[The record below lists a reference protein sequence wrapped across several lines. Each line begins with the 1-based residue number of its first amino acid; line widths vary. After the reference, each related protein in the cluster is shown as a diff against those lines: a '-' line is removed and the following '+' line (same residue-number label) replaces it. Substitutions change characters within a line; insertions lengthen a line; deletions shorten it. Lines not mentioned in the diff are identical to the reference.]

1 MSPTTAKRIL
11 EDEQTLTS
19 FHQTL
24 LKLAKE
30 PASLPQTLIQVL
42 SLLKDEDASIQELA
56 DILMRDPA
64 LTTKLLKITNSA
76 RYGSK
81 CEVTTMSRAVMIL
94 GLKAVSALTLS
105 AAMYD
110 ITGKWK
116 VTIDRERFWRH
127 SLQVAI
133 ASRLLAERVGYK
145 SPEEAFVCGLLHDLG
160 ILLMEKSAPESFRH
174 IWQQIET
181 RDDLTEKEQV
191 NWRNLHASVGRSF
204 LENWNFPSL
213 ISQAVGEH
221 HNVLIAGDTAEDT
234 VVARIVALANLISP
248 FAIVQ
253 SQRMLPSDNDTREA
267 LRVSLHIEGEMLKET
282 VKTLMTQTLVEAEF
296 LEMGIGTQ
304 EEYLMEAN
312 SVIYEEYSTAV
323 DRLCS
328 KGAGAEQ
335 GLDGEAIE
343 KIREEAH
350 KAMEQQY
357 NDLRKVLGGK
367 WDAEDVINLGQQ
379 ADSPLSTRYIRIIC
393 NQYSAMENVL
403 RETLEKM
410 SVAS

>member
-1 MSPTTAKRIL
+1 MSQITAKRIL
-11 EDEQTLTS
+11 EDDQTLAS

-42 SLLKDEDASIQELA
+42 RLMKDDEASIQELA

-76 RYGSK
+76 RYGTK

-133 ASRLLAERVGYK
+133 ASRLLAEQVGYK
-145 SPEEAFVCGLLHDLG
+145 NPEEAFVCGLLHDLG

-174 IWQQIET
+174 IWQQIES
-181 RDDLTEKEQV
+181 RDDLSEKEQI

-221 HNVLIAGDTAEDT
+221 HNELIAGDTAEDS
-234 VVARIVALANLISP
+234 VIVRIVALANHISP
-248 FAIVQ
+248 FAIMQ

-267 LRVSLHIEGEMLKET
+267 LRVSLHIESDALKET
-282 VKTLMTQTLVEAEF
+282 VKTLMTQTLIEAEF
-296 LEMGIGTQ
+296 LEMGIGSQ

-312 SVIYEEYSTAV
+312 SVIYREYSSAV
-323 DRLCS
+323 DELCS
-328 KGAGAEQ
+328 KGAGADH
-335 GLDGEAIE
+335 GLDGDAIE
-343 KIREEAH
+343 RVRDEAH
-350 KAMEQQY
+350 KAMKQQY
-357 NDLRKVLGGK
+357 NDMRKLLGKK
-367 WDAEDVINLGQQ
+367 WDAEDVINLGQKEEN
-379 ADSPLSTRYIRIIC
+379 PLSTRYIRIIC